1 MEERTSYLV
10 VGVFVLAAA
19 TITVAFTVWI
29 AGGRSADAMTTYTV
43 MFDRDVS
50 GLTLGSPVR
59 YLGVDVGEVVAIGLM
74 TNQGTRVS
82 VQVTV
87 AAATPIHQGTY
98 GSLAYQG
105 ITGVAFINLAADS
118 GEFPPLTTETDGEYP
133 VIPTRDVGLAALF
146 AQSGE
151 ITAEVA
157 ILLDQANSLLGEDNQ
172 ASLTRTLANV
182 ELLSATLVGER
193 ETLAALPQR
202 LIAALDDLRDMVDQV
217 RGLLDQAQPD
227 LLAAIEQLNRATA
240 DVAQLTNRLDQWFG
254 ANEKSLDTFVATG
267 LGELPGLVAET
278 RGTLR
283 ELEKLLMD
291 VREDPSQVIYRPRQ
305 NAVQAEP

>member
-1 MEERTSYLV
+1 MEERTSYLI
-10 VGVFVLAAA
+10 VGVFILAAA
-19 TITVAFTVWI
+19 AMTVVFTVWI
-29 AGGRSADAMTTYTV
+29 AGGRTTDAMATYTV

-59 YLGVDVGEVVAIGLM
+59 YLGVDVGEIVAMDLI

-82 VQVTV
+82 VEVTI
-87 AAATPIHQGTY
+87 AATTPIHQGTY
-98 GSLAYQG
+98 ASLVYQG

-118 GEFPPLTTETDGEYP
+118 GEFPPLSTETDSEYP
-133 VIPTRDVGLAALF
+133 IIATRDVGLAALL

-172 ASLTRTLANV
+172 ASLTRTLANI
-182 ELLSATLVGER
+182 ELLSDTLVGER

-202 LIAALDDLRDMVDQV
+202 LVAALDDLRDMVDQV
-217 RGLLDQAQPD
+217 RGLLDQAEPD
-227 LLAAIEQLNRATA
+227 LLAAIEQLNHATA
-240 DVAQLTNRLDQWFG
+240 DVAQLTNRLDEWFG

-283 ELEKLLMD
+283 ELDKLLMD
-291 VREDPSQVIYRPRQ
+291 VREDPSQVIYRPQRT
-305 NAVQAEP
+305 AVQVEP

>member
-59 YLGVDVGEVVAIGLM
+59 YLGVDVGKVVAIGLM

-227 LLAAIEQLNRATA
+227 LLATIEQLNQATA

-254 ANEKSLDTFVATG
+254 TNEKSLDTFVATG